1 MGGTILKLGKKNDT
15 FFEMLLNIANNV
27 NECSIYF
34 DDFKIKNATDL
45 KTFSAEMKAYETKGD
60 TYIHKIIVEL
70 NKTFITPIER
80 EDILELANKMDDVL
94 DGMEQ
99 CSATFEMY
107 SIIQIDDFM
116 VKFVKNIR
124 AAANEILKAVQLLSR
139 KKLLEMRVHAIQV
152 KDYES
157 QCDALLRTSIKE
169 LFKNE
174 KDPIK
179 IIQFKEIYEML
190 EAVSDSAQDVAN
202 TLEQIIMGNA

>member
-1 MGGTILKLGKKNDT
+1 MKLGKKNDT
-15 FFEMLLNIANNV
+15 FFEILLNIANNV

-60 TYIHKIIVEL
+60 TFIHQIIVEL

-107 SIIQIDDFM
+107 SIVEIDEFM

-124 AAANEILKAVQLLSR
+124 SAANEILKAIQLLSR

-157 QCDALLRTSIKE
+157 RCDALLRTSIKE

>member
-1 MGGTILKLGKKNDT
+1 MIFGKKNDI
-15 FFEMLLNIANNV
+15 FFEILLDIADNANA
-27 NECSIYF
+27 CAIYL

-45 KTFSAEMKAYETKGD
+45 KTFAQEMKAYETKGD

-116 VKFVKNIR
+116 IKFVKNIR
-124 AAANEILKAVQLLSR
+124 AATNEILKAIQLLSR

-157 QCDALLRTSIKE
+157 QCDSLLRTSIKE